1 MEESKERR
9 IMKLI
14 TETIEDIQYITE
26 GPEDKKSLFIEGVFM
41 VSDEC
46 NRNGRVYPYD
56 TLNKEVG
63 RYITEFVNCN
73 RAFGELGHPTGPTV
87 NLDRVSHRIVML
99 EFKKNKVYGKAK
111 ILESTPMG
119 KIAGELIRE
128 GAKLG
133 VSSRAMGSLV
143 EQNGKKIVQ
152 PDLMLSAVDIV
163 ADPSAPGAFVN
174 GIMEGKEWVW
184 NNGSW
189 LERDLM
195 EAKRT
200 MKKTS
205 TKNIEKK
212 ALRLFED
219 FFKKL

>member
-1 MEESKERR
+1 
-9 IMKLI
+9 MKLI
-14 TETIEDIQYITE
+14 TETVEEINYLTEDV
-26 GPEDKKSLFIEGVFM
+26 GDKKNLFIEGVFM
-41 VSDEC
+41 VSDEL

-73 RAFGELGHPTGPTV
+73 RAFGELGHPSGPTV
-87 NLDRVSHRIVML
+87 NLDRVSHRIMML
-99 EFKKNKVYGKAK
+99 EFRKNKVYGKAK
-111 ILESTPMG
+111 IMESTPMG

-133 VSSRAMGSLV
+133 VSSRAMGSLI
-143 EQNGKKIVQ
+143 EQNGRKIVQ

-189 LERDLM
+189 LEKDLV
-195 EAKRT
+195 EAKNLIN
-200 MKKTS
+200 KTS
-205 TKNIEKK
+205 SKNLEKK
-212 ALRLFED
+212 AITLFEK
-219 FFKKL
+219 FMKSL

>member
-1 MEESKERR
+1 MT
-9 IMKLI
+9 LI
-14 TETIEDIQYITE
+14 TETIEDINYLVE
-26 GPEDKKSLFIEGVFM
+26 GTGDKKSLFIEGVFM
-41 VSDEC
+41 VSDEV

-63 RYITEFVNCN
+63 RYITEFVHCN
-73 RAFGELGHPTGPTV
+73 RAFGELGHPSGPTV
-87 NLDRVSHRIVML
+87 NLDRVSHRIIML
-99 EFKKNKVYGKAK
+99 EFRKNKVYGKAK
-111 ILESTPMG
+111 IMENTPMG
-119 KIAGELIRE
+119 KIAYELINE

-152 PDLMLSAVDIV
+152 GDLMLSAVDIV

-189 LERDLM
+189 LEKDLI
-195 EAKRT
+195 EAKN
-200 MKKTS
+200 MIKKTS
-205 TKNIEKK
+205 SKNLEKK
-212 ALRLFED
+212 ALTLFET
-219 FFKKL
+219 FIKNL

>member
-1 MEESKERR
+1 
-9 IMKLI
+9 MKLI
-14 TETIEDIQYITE
+14 TETVEDISYLVE
-26 GPEDKKSLFIEGVFM
+26 GTGDKKSLFIEGVFM
-41 VSDEC
+41 VSDEV

-73 RAFGELGHPTGPTV
+73 RAFGELGHPSGPTV
-87 NLDRVSHRIVML
+87 NLDRVSHRIMML
-99 EFKKNKVYGKAK
+99 EFRKNKVYGKAK
-111 ILESTPMG
+111 IMENTPMG
-119 KIAGELIRE
+119 KIAYELINE

-152 PDLMLSAVDIV
+152 GDLMLSAVDIV

-189 LERDLM
+189 LEKDLV
-195 EAKRT
+195 EAK
-200 MKKTS
+200 KQINKTS
-205 TKNIEKK
+205 TKNLEKK
-212 ALRLFED
+212 ALTLFET
-219 FFKKL
+219 FIRRL

>member
-1 MEESKERR
+1 
-9 IMKLI
+9 MKLI
-14 TETIEDIQYITE
+14 TETVEEINYLTEDA
-26 GPEDKKSLFIEGVFM
+26 GDKKNLFIEGVFM
-41 VSDEC
+41 VSDEL
-46 NRNGRVYPYD
+46 NRNGRVYPYE

-87 NLDRVSHRIVML
+87 NLDRVSHRIIML
-99 EFKKNKVYGKAK
+99 EFRKNKVYGKAK
-111 ILESTPMG
+111 IMESTPMG

-133 VSSRAMGSLV
+133 VSSRAMGSLI

-174 GIMEGKEWVW
+174 GIMEGKEWIW

-189 LERDLM
+189 LERDLV
-195 EAKRT
+195 EAKRLI
-200 MKKTS
+200 KKTS
-205 TKNIEKK
+205 TKNLEKK
-212 ALRLFED
+212 AITLFEK
-219 FFKKL
+219 FIRNL

>member
-1 MEESKERR
+1 
-9 IMKLI
+9 MKLI
-14 TETIEDIQYITE
+14 TETIEEINYLVE
-26 GPEDKKSLFIEGVFM
+26 GTDDKKSLFIEGVFM
-41 VSDEC
+41 VSDEV
-46 NRNGRVYPYD
+46 NRNGRVYPYE

-63 RYITEFVNCN
+63 RYITEFVDCN
-73 RAFGELGHPTGPTV
+73 RAFGELGHPTGPTI

-99 EFKKNKVYGKAK
+99 EFRKNKVYGKAK
-111 ILESTPMG
+111 IMESTPMG

-152 PDLMLSAVDIV
+152 GDLMLSAVDIV

-189 LERDLM
+189 LEKDLV
-195 EAKRT
+195 EAK
-200 MKKTS
+200 KQLCKGS
-205 TKNIEKK
+205 TKKIEKK
-212 ALRLFED
+212 ALTLFEQ
-219 FFKKL
+219 FLRKL

>member
-1 MEESKERR
+1 
-9 IMKLI
+9 MKLI
-14 TETIEDIQYITE
+14 TETIEEINYLVE
-26 GPEDKKSLFIEGVFM
+26 GTDDKKSLFIEGVFM
-41 VSDEC
+41 VSDEV
-46 NRNGRVYPYD
+46 NRNGRVYPYE

-63 RYITEFVNCN
+63 RYITEFVDCN
-73 RAFGELGHPTGPTV
+73 RAFGELGHPTGPTI
-87 NLDRVSHRIVML
+87 NLDRVSHRIIML
-99 EFKKNKVYGKAK
+99 EFRKNKVYGKAK
-111 ILESTPMG
+111 IMESTPMG

-152 PDLMLSAVDIV
+152 GDLMLSAVDIV

-189 LERDLM
+189 LEKDLV
-195 EAKRT
+195 EAK
-200 MKKTS
+200 KQLSKGS
-205 TKNIEKK
+205 TKKIEKK
-212 ALRLFED
+212 ALTLFEQ
-219 FFKKL
+219 FLRKL

>member
-1 MEESKERR
+1 
-9 IMKLI
+9 MKLI
-14 TETIEDIQYITE
+14 TETIEEINYLVE
-26 GPEDKKSLFIEGVFM
+26 GTDDKKSLFIEGVFM
-41 VSDEC
+41 VSDEV
-46 NRNGRVYPYD
+46 NRNGRVYPYE

-63 RYITEFVNCN
+63 RYITEFVDCN
-73 RAFGELGHPTGPTV
+73 RAFGELGHPTGPTI

-99 EFKKNKVYGKAK
+99 EFRKNKVYGKAK
-111 ILESTPMG
+111 IMESTPMG

-152 PDLMLSAVDIV
+152 GDLMLSAVDIV

-189 LERDLM
+189 LEKDLV
-195 EAKRT
+195 EAK
-200 MKKTS
+200 KQLSKGS
-205 TKNIEKK
+205 TKKIEKK
-212 ALRLFED
+212 ALTLFEQ
-219 FFKKL
+219 FLRKL

>member
-1 MEESKERR
+1 
-9 IMKLI
+9 MKLI
-14 TETIEDIQYITE
+14 TETVEEINYLIEGT
-26 GPEDKKSLFIEGVFM
+26 GDKKSLYIEGVFM

-46 NRNGRVYPYD
+46 NRNGRVYPFD

-87 NLDRVSHRIVML
+87 NLDRVSHRITML
-99 EFKKNKVYGKAK
+99 EFKRNKVFGKAK

-119 KIAGELIRE
+119 KIAYELINE

-174 GIMEGKEWVW
+174 GIMEGKEWIW

-189 LERDLM
+189 SEKDLV
-195 EAKRT
+195 EAKNT
-200 MKKTS
+200 IKKS
-205 TKNIEKK
+205 NRKNLEKK
-212 ALRLFED
+212 GIKLFEN
-219 FFKKL
+219 FMKNL

>member
-1 MEESKERR
+1 
-9 IMKLI
+9 MKLI
-14 TETIEDIQYITE
+14 TETVEEINYLTEDV
-26 GPEDKKSLFIEGVFM
+26 GDKKNLFIEGVFM
-41 VSDEC
+41 VSDEL
-46 NRNGRVYPYD
+46 NRNGRVYPYE
-56 TLNKEVG
+56 TLTKEVG

-111 ILESTPMG
+111 IMESTPMG

-184 NNGSW
+184 NNGYWS
-189 LERDLM
+189 EKDLM
-195 EAKRT
+195 EAKKQISR
-200 MKKTS
+200 S
-205 TKNIEKK
+205 SSKNLEKK
-212 ALRLFED
+212 ALKLFEG
-219 FFKKL
+219 FIKGL

>member
-1 MEESKERR
+1 
-9 IMKLI
+9 MKLI
-14 TETIEDIQYITE
+14 TETVEDISYLVE
-26 GPEDKKSLFIEGVFM
+26 GTGDKKSLFIEGVFM
-41 VSDEC
+41 VSDEV

-73 RAFGELGHPTGPTV
+73 RAFGELGHPSGPTV
-87 NLDRVSHRIVML
+87 NLDRVSHRIMML
-99 EFKKNKVYGKAK
+99 EFRKNKVYGKAK
-111 ILESTPMG
+111 IMENTPMG
-119 KIAGELIRE
+119 KIAYELINE

-152 PDLMLSAVDIV
+152 GDLMLSAVDIV

-189 LERDLM
+189 LEKDLI
-195 EAKRT
+195 EAK
-200 MKKTS
+200 KQINKTS
-205 TKNIEKK
+205 TKNLEKK
-212 ALRLFED
+212 ALTLFET
-219 FFKKL
+219 FIRRL

>member
-1 MEESKERR
+1 
-9 IMKLI
+9 MKLI
-14 TETIEDIQYITE
+14 TETVEEIKYITE
-26 GPEDKKSLFIEGVFM
+26 DAGDKKNLFIEGVFM
-41 VSDEC
+41 VSDEV

-63 RYITEFVNCN
+63 RYITEFVDCN
-73 RAFGELGHPTGPTV
+73 RAFGELGHPTGPTI

-99 EFKKNKVYGKAK
+99 EFRKNKVYGKAK
-111 ILESTPMG
+111 IMESTPMG
-119 KIAGELIRE
+119 KIAAELIRE

-143 EQNGKKIVQ
+143 EQQGKKIVQ

-174 GIMEGKEWVW
+174 GIMENKEWVW

-189 LERDLM
+189 LERDLV
-195 EAKRT
+195 EAKKMINRT
-200 MKKTS
+200 S
-205 TKNIEKK
+205 QKNLEKK
-212 ALRLFED
+212 AITLFER
-219 FFKKL
+219 FMKNL

>member
-1 MEESKERR
+1 
-9 IMKLI
+9 MKLI
-14 TETIEDIQYITE
+14 TETVEEISYLTEDA
-26 GPEDKKSLFIEGVFM
+26 GGKKSLFIEGVFM
-41 VSDEC
+41 VSDEL
-46 NRNGRVYPYD
+46 NRNGRVYPFD

-63 RYITEFVNCN
+63 RYIKEFVDCN

-87 NLDRVSHRIVML
+87 NLDRVSHRITML
-99 EFKKNKVYGKAK
+99 EFRNNKVYGKAK
-111 ILESTPMG
+111 IMESTPMG

-189 LERDLM
+189 LEKDLQ
-195 EAKRT
+195 EAKKVISRT
-200 MKKTS
+200 S
-205 TKNIEKK
+205 QKNLEKK
-212 ALRLFED
+212 ALKLFED
-219 FFKKL
+219 FFRKI

>member
-1 MEESKERR
+1 
-9 IMKLI
+9 MKLI
-14 TETIEDIQYITE
+14 TETIEDIKYITE
-26 GPEDKKSLFIEGVFM
+26 DVDGNKKNLYIEGVFM

-46 NRNGRVYPYD
+46 NRNGRIYPYD
-56 TLNKEVG
+56 TLNKEVN
-63 RYITEFVNCN
+63 RYITEYVDCN

-87 NLDRVSHRIVML
+87 NLDRVSHRIVKL
-99 EFKKNKVYGKAK
+99 QFKENKVFGKAK
-111 ILESTPMG
+111 LMENTPMG
-119 KIAGELIRE
+119 KIACELIRE
-128 GAKLG
+128 GARLG

-174 GIMEGKEWVW
+174 GIMENKEWVW

-189 LERDLM
+189 SERELS
-195 EAKRT
+195 EAKKV

-205 TKNIEKK
+205 SRKLEEKAIK
-212 ALRLFED
+212 MFEH
-219 FFKKL
+219 FMRGL

>member
-1 MEESKERR
+1 
-9 IMKLI
+9 MKLI
-14 TETIEDIQYITE
+14 TETVEDIRYITE
-26 GPEDKKSLFIEGVFM
+26 GTDDKKNLFIEGVFM
-41 VSDEC
+41 VAEEC
-46 NRNGRVYPYD
+46 NRNGRIYPLD

-63 RYITEFVNCN
+63 RYINEFVDCN
-73 RAFGELGHPTGPTV
+73 RAFGELGHPTGPTI

-99 EFKKNKVYGKAK
+99 EFRGNKVYGKAK
-111 ILESTPMG
+111 IMESTPMG
-119 KIAGELIRE
+119 KIAAELIRE

-195 EAKRT
+195 EAKKLIRT
-200 MKKTS
+200 TS
-205 TKNIEKK
+205 SRNLEKK
-212 ALRLFED
+212 ALTLFEN

>member
-1 MEESKERR
+1 
-9 IMKLI
+9 MKLI
-14 TETIEDIQYITE
+14 TETIEEINYLVE
-26 GPEDKKSLFIEGVFM
+26 GTDDKKALFIEGVFM
-41 VSDEC
+41 VSDEV
-46 NRNGRVYPYD
+46 NRNGRVYPYE

-63 RYITEFVNCN
+63 RYITEFVDCN
-73 RAFGELGHPTGPTV
+73 RAFGELGHPTGPTI
-87 NLDRVSHRIVML
+87 NLDRVSHRIIML
-99 EFKKNKVYGKAK
+99 EFRKNKVYGKAK
-111 ILESTPMG
+111 IMESTPMG

-152 PDLMLSAVDIV
+152 GDLMLSAVDIV

-189 LERDLM
+189 LEKDLV
-195 EAKRT
+195 EAK
-200 MKKTS
+200 KQLSKGS
-205 TKNIEKK
+205 TKKIEKK
-212 ALRLFED
+212 ALTLFEQ
-219 FFKKL
+219 FLRKL

>member
-1 MEESKERR
+1 
-9 IMKLI
+9 MKLI
-14 TETIEDIQYITE
+14 TETVEEINYLTEDA
-26 GPEDKKSLFIEGVFM
+26 GDKKNLFIEGVFM
-41 VSDEC
+41 VSDEL
-46 NRNGRVYPYD
+46 NRNGRVYPYE

-87 NLDRVSHRIVML
+87 NLDRVSHRIMML
-99 EFKKNKVYGKAK
+99 EFRKNKVYGKAK
-111 ILESTPMG
+111 IMESTPMG

-133 VSSRAMGSLV
+133 VSSRAMGSLI

-189 LERDLM
+189 LEKDLI
-195 EAKRT
+195 EARNII
-200 MKKTS
+200 KKS
-205 TKNIEKK
+205 SSKKLEKK
-212 ALRLFED
+212 AITLFER
-219 FFKKL
+219 FMKSL

>member
-1 MEESKERR
+1 
-9 IMKLI
+9 MKLI
-14 TETIEDIQYITE
+14 TETVEDINYLVE
-26 GPEDKKSLFIEGVFM
+26 GTGDKKSLFIEGVFM
-41 VSDEC
+41 VSDEV

-63 RYITEFVNCN
+63 RYITEFVHCN
-73 RAFGELGHPTGPTV
+73 RAFGELGHPSGPTV
-87 NLDRVSHRIVML
+87 NLDRVSHRIIML
-99 EFKKNKVYGKAK
+99 EFRKNKVYGKAK
-111 ILESTPMG
+111 IMENTPMG
-119 KIAGELIRE
+119 KIAYELINE

-152 PDLMLSAVDIV
+152 GDLMLSAVDIV

-189 LERDLM
+189 LEKDLI
-195 EAKRT
+195 EAKN
-200 MKKTS
+200 MIKKTS
-205 TKNIEKK
+205 SKNLEKK
-212 ALRLFED
+212 ALTLFET
-219 FFKKL
+219 FIKNL

>member
-1 MEESKERR
+1 
-9 IMKLI
+9 MKLI
-14 TETIEDIQYITE
+14 TETIEDINYLVE
-26 GPEDKKSLFIEGVFM
+26 GTGDKKSLFIEGVFM
-41 VSDEC
+41 VSDEV

-63 RYITEFVNCN
+63 RYITEFVHCN
-73 RAFGELGHPTGPTV
+73 RAFGELGHPSGPTV
-87 NLDRVSHRIVML
+87 NLDRVSHRIIML
-99 EFKKNKVYGKAK
+99 EFRKNKVYGKAK
-111 ILESTPMG
+111 IMENTPMG
-119 KIAGELIRE
+119 KIAYELINE

-152 PDLMLSAVDIV
+152 GDLMLSAVDIV

-189 LERDLM
+189 LEKDLI
-195 EAKRT
+195 EAKN
-200 MKKTS
+200 MIKKTS
-205 TKNIEKK
+205 SKNLEKK
-212 ALRLFED
+212 ALTLFET
-219 FFKKL
+219 FIKNL

>member
-1 MEESKERR
+1 
-9 IMKLI
+9 MKLI
-14 TETIEDIQYITE
+14 TETVEDISYLVE
-26 GPEDKKSLFIEGVFM
+26 GTGDKKSLFIEGVFM
-41 VSDEC
+41 VSDEV

-73 RAFGELGHPTGPTV
+73 RAFGELGHPSGPTV
-87 NLDRVSHRIVML
+87 NLDRVSHRIMML
-99 EFKKNKVYGKAK
+99 EFRKNKVYGKAK
-111 ILESTPMG
+111 IMENTPMG
-119 KIAGELIRE
+119 KIAYELINE

-152 PDLMLSAVDIV
+152 GDLMLSAVDIV

-189 LERDLM
+189 LEKDLV
-195 EAKRT
+195 EAK
-200 MKKTS
+200 KEINKTS
-205 TKNIEKK
+205 TKNLEKK
-212 ALRLFED
+212 ALTLFET
-219 FFKKL
+219 FIRRL

>member
-1 MEESKERR
+1 
-9 IMKLI
+9 MKLI
-14 TETIEDIQYITE
+14 TETIEDISYLVE
-26 GPEDKKSLFIEGVFM
+26 GTGDKKSLFIEGVFM
-41 VSDEC
+41 VSDEV

-73 RAFGELGHPTGPTV
+73 RAFGELGHPSGPTV
-87 NLDRVSHRIVML
+87 NLDRVSHRIMML
-99 EFKKNKVYGKAK
+99 EFRKNKVYGKAK
-111 ILESTPMG
+111 IMENTPMG
-119 KIAGELIRE
+119 KIAYELINE

-152 PDLMLSAVDIV
+152 GDLMLSAVDIV

-189 LERDLM
+189 LEKDLV
-195 EAKRT
+195 EAK
-200 MKKTS
+200 KQINKTS
-205 TKNIEKK
+205 TKNLEKK
-212 ALRLFED
+212 ALTLFET
-219 FFKKL
+219 FIRRL

>member
-1 MEESKERR
+1 
-9 IMKLI
+9 MKLI
-14 TETIEDIQYITE
+14 TETVEEIKYITE
-26 GPEDKKSLFIEGVFM
+26 DAGDKKNLFIEGVFM
-41 VSDEC
+41 VSDEV
-46 NRNGRVYPYD
+46 NRNGRVYPFD

-73 RAFGELGHPTGPTV
+73 RAFGELGHPTGPTI

-99 EFKKNKVYGKAK
+99 EFRKNKVYGKAK
-111 ILESTPMG
+111 IMESTPMG
-119 KIAGELIRE
+119 KIAAELIRE

-143 EQNGKKIVQ
+143 EQQGRKIVQ

-174 GIMEGKEWVW
+174 GIMENKEWVW

-195 EAKRT
+195 EAKKQISRT
-200 MKKTS
+200 SSKKL
-205 TKNIEKK
+205 EKK
-212 ALRLFED
+212 ALTLFET
-219 FFKKL
+219 FMRKL

>member
-1 MEESKERR
+1 
-9 IMKLI
+9 MKLI
-14 TETIEDIQYITE
+14 TETVEDINYLVE
-26 GPEDKKSLFIEGVFM
+26 GTGDKKSLFIEGVFM
-41 VSDEC
+41 VSDEV

-63 RYITEFVNCN
+63 RYITEFVHCN
-73 RAFGELGHPTGPTV
+73 RAFGELGHPSGPTV
-87 NLDRVSHRIVML
+87 NLDRVSHRIIML
-99 EFKKNKVYGKAK
+99 EFRKNKVYGKAK
-111 ILESTPMG
+111 IMENTPMG
-119 KIAGELIRE
+119 KIAYELINE

-152 PDLMLSAVDIV
+152 GDLMLSAVDIV

-189 LERDLM
+189 LEKDLV
-195 EAKRT
+195 EAKN
-200 MKKTS
+200 MIKKTS
-205 TKNIEKK
+205 SKNLEKK
-212 ALRLFED
+212 ALTLFET
-219 FFKKL
+219 FIKNL

>member
-1 MEESKERR
+1 
-9 IMKLI
+9 MKLI
-14 TETIEDIQYITE
+14 TETIEEISYLTE
-26 GPEDKKSLFIEGVFM
+26 GADDKKALYIEGVFM
-41 VSDEC
+41 VSEEQ
-46 NRNGRVYPYD
+46 NRNGRVYPFD

-63 RYITEFVNCN
+63 RYITEFVKCN

-87 NLDRVSHRIVML
+87 NLDRVSHRITML
-99 EFKKNKVYGKAK
+99 EFKGNKVHGKAK
-111 ILESTPMG
+111 IMESTPMG
-119 KIAGELIRE
+119 KIAAELIRE

-152 PDLMLSAVDIV
+152 PDLMLAAVDIV

-189 LERDLM
+189 LEKDLV
-195 EAKRT
+195 EAK
-200 MKKTS
+200 KIIKNTS
-205 TKNIEKK
+205 TKKLEKK
-212 ALRLFED
+212 ALTLFEQLLR
-219 FFKKL
+219 KL

>member
-1 MEESKERR
+1 
-9 IMKLI
+9 MKLI
-14 TETIEDIQYITE
+14 TETIEEINYLVE
-26 GPEDKKSLFIEGVFM
+26 GTDDKKSLFIEGVFM
-41 VSDEC
+41 VSDEV
-46 NRNGRVYPYD
+46 NRNGRVYPYE

-63 RYITEFVNCN
+63 RYITEFVHCN
-73 RAFGELGHPTGPTV
+73 RAFGELGHPTGPTI

-99 EFKKNKVYGKAK
+99 EFRKNKVYGKAK
-111 ILESTPMG
+111 IMESTPMG

-152 PDLMLSAVDIV
+152 GDLMLSAVDIV

-189 LERDLM
+189 LEKDLV
-195 EAKRT
+195 EAK
-200 MKKTS
+200 KQLSKGS
-205 TKNIEKK
+205 TKKIEKK
-212 ALRLFED
+212 ALTLFEQ
-219 FFKKL
+219 FLRKL

>member
-1 MEESKERR
+1 
-9 IMKLI
+9 MKLF
-14 TETIEDIQYITE
+14 TETIEEISYLTE
-26 GPEDKKSLFIEGVFM
+26 GADDKRTLYIEGVFM
-41 VSDEC
+41 VSDEL

-111 ILESTPMG
+111 IMQSTPMG
-119 KIAGELIRE
+119 KIAYELINE

-152 PDLMLSAVDIV
+152 PDLMLAAVDIV

-189 LERDLM
+189 LEKDLV
-195 EAKRT
+195 EAKQII
-200 MKKTS
+200 KKTS
-205 TKNIEKK
+205 TKRLEKK
-212 ALRLFED
+212 ALTLFEQLMR
-219 FFKKL
+219 KL

>member
-1 MEESKERR
+1 
-9 IMKLI
+9 MKLI
-14 TETIEDIQYITE
+14 TETVEDISYLVE
-26 GPEDKKSLFIEGVFM
+26 GTGDKKSLFIEGVFM
-41 VSDEC
+41 VSDEV

-73 RAFGELGHPTGPTV
+73 RAFGELGHPSGPTV
-87 NLDRVSHRIVML
+87 NLDRVSHRIMML
-99 EFKKNKVYGKAK
+99 EFRKNKVYGKAK
-111 ILESTPMG
+111 IMENTPMG
-119 KIAGELIRE
+119 KIAYELINE

-143 EQNGKKIVQ
+143 EQNGKKVVQ
-152 PDLMLSAVDIV
+152 GDLMLSAVDIV

-189 LERDLM
+189 LEKDLI
-195 EAKRT
+195 EAK
-200 MKKTS
+200 KQINKTS
-205 TKNIEKK
+205 TKNLEKK
-212 ALRLFED
+212 ALTLFET
-219 FFKKL
+219 FIRRL

>member
-1 MEESKERR
+1 
-9 IMKLI
+9 MKLI
-14 TETIEDIQYITE
+14 TETVEEISYLTEDV
-26 GPEDKKSLFIEGVFM
+26 GGKKNLFIEGVFM
-41 VSDEC
+41 VSDEL
-46 NRNGRVYPYD
+46 NRNGRVYPFD

-63 RYITEFVNCN
+63 RYINEFVNCN
-73 RAFGELGHPTGPTV
+73 RAFGELGHPSGPTV

-111 ILESTPMG
+111 IMESTPMG

-133 VSSRAMGSLV
+133 VSSRAMGSLI
-143 EQNGKKIVQ
+143 EQNGRKVVQ

-189 LERDLM
+189 FEKDLV
-195 EAKRT
+195 EAKKT
-200 MKKTS
+200 ISKTS
-205 TKNIEKK
+205 TKNLEKK
-212 ALRLFED
+212 ALTLFEN
-219 FFKKL
+219 FLRKM